1 MRKTHS
7 TAFPYER
14 HGDLRVQRLQIRL
27 LNRLEGTESGWWG
40 DASSGREA
48 LNEAW
53 QDIIEVLRPRQ
64 QACITHL
71 HLLLSLAIIYPPQ

>member
-64 QACITHL
+64 QAYTRL
-71 HLLLSLAIIYPPQ
+71 HLLLLIAIIYLPQ